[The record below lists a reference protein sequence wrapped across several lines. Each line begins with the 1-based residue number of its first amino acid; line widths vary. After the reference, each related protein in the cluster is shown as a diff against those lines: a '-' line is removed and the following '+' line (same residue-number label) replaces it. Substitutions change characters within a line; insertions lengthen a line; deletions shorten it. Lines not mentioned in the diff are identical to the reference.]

1 MEGERQKQC
10 RPGTGQCPTHFSQA
24 TSETRLFRRTLTCSQ
39 YRSTKIGQALADLGF
54 EQIRRENG
62 RFWKVAERP
71 QVDIDNRI
79 SDVDH
84 SENVETDAPF

>member
-1 MEGERQKQC
+1 MPTRD
-10 RPGTGQCPTHFSQA
+10 RGQVSVLPIFLRLRARRGFSAGQ
-24 TSETRLFRRTLTCSQ
+24 LTCSL

-54 EQIRRENG
+54 EQIRRKNG

-79 SDVDH
+79 PDVDH
-84 SENVETDAPF
+84 SENVETDATF